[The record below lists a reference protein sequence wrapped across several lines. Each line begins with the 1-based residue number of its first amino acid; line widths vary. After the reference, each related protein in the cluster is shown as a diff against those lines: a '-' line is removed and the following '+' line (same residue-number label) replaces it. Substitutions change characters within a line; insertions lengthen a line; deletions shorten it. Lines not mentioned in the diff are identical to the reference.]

1 MALKLNLNYVGKY
14 ADKEKFD
21 SMRSEVSAAHKML
34 TEGTGL
40 GSDFLGWLDLPVNY
54 DKDEFRRIKES
65 AEKIKKDSEVLVVLG
80 IGGSYLGAR
89 AVIEFIKSNN
99 YNLLKK
105 DTPDIYFGG
114 NTISS
119 SAVAELMQLIDGR
132 EFSINVISKSG
143 TTTEPLLSV
152 SSRKSLRRNTA
163 KKRRLRGY
171 MSLPTGRRAL
181 SRRLPMPRDTR
192 PS

>member
-1 MALKLNLNYVGKY
+1 MALKLNLNYVDKY

-65 AEKIKKDSEVLVVLG
+65 AEKIKKDSEEVPLF
-80 IGGSYLGAR
+80 S
-89 AVIEFIKSNN
+89 
-99 YNLLKK
+99 LL
-105 DTPDIYFGG
+105 P
-114 NTISS
+114 
-119 SAVAELMQLIDGR
+119 
-132 EFSINVISKSG
+132 
-143 TTTEPLLSV
+143 
-152 SSRKSLRRNTA
+152 
-163 KKRRLRGY
+163 
-171 MSLPTGRRAL
+171 AL
-181 SRRLPMPRDTR
+181 SFRREPANHLF